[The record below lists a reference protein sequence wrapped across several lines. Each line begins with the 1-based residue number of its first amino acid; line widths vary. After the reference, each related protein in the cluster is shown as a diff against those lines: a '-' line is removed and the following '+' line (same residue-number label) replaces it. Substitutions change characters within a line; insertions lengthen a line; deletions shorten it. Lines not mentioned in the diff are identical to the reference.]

1 MQSVCFFRSCV
12 LARSTVATMLRPRRP
27 AFIPQSWL
35 RPSPAAVTTAVVS
48 AGTSVVAAG
57 GCVAS
62 ACHGVSEETT
72 TGVMR
77 LKEMAAKG
85 ELLFPAINV
94 AGNPCSAPSSSSL
107 VAAAT
112 SCALV
117 PYMDQRPH
125 LTAAQALAR
134 ARQRITPDPRV
145 SQSELQKS
153 VVDWMLAKGS
163 RDLASHVC
171 LN

>member
-1 MQSVCFFRSCV
+1 
-12 LARSTVATMLRPRRP
+12 MLRPRRP
-27 AFIPQSWL
+27 SFIPQSWL

-48 AGTSVVAAG
+48 AGTSVVA
-57 GCVAS
+57 S

-77 LKEMAAKG
+77 SNEMAAKG
-85 ELLFPAINV
+85 E
-94 AGNPCSAPSSSSL
+94 L

-117 PYMDQRPH
+117 PYLDQRPH
-125 LTAAQALAR
+125 LTAAQAVAR
-134 ARQRITPDPRV
+134 ARQRITPDPKV
-145 SQSELQKS
+145 SQSDLQKG
-153 VVDWMLAKGS
+153 VADWMVAKGN